1 MQYQFNRE
9 SIIPAYVKCAR
20 TPASRQEAAEQL
32 AAALAA
38 CSVQPT
44 IVPGFTE
51 PAPRPMRSRK
61 VDPETRLQRA
71 RYQVPKKVAEDFAR
85 HRQAEQDKAKIAE
98 LLKELESGH
107 EK

>member
-9 SIIPAYVKCAR
+9 SITSAYVKCAR
-20 TPASRQEAAEQL
+20 TPAGRQEAAEQL

-38 CSVQPT
+38 CNVKPT
-44 IVPGFTE
+44 VVPGFTE
-51 PAPRPMRSRK
+51 PAPRPLRSRK

-71 RYQVPKKVAEDFAR
+71 RHQVPKKVAEDFAK

-98 LLKELESGH
+98 MVEALS
-107 EK
+107 